1 LTISC
6 RFIVG
11 LQKQVT
17 VVISHSE
24 NREMD
29 VYARPPKKCR
39 LSYIIDNIHLDFQGT
54 MRSKRRDTSRGIIT
68 SPFFNIFRNSLF
80 SPPIE

>member
-29 VYARPPKKCR
+29 VYARPPQK
-39 LSYIIDNIHLDFQGT
+39 
-54 MRSKRRDTSRGIIT
+54 M
-68 SPFFNIFRNSLF
+68 PSLLYNR
-80 SPPIE
+80 